1 MTQGKQLIINKE
13 KLETRVALLNNGRL
27 DEYQIERMQSSEP
40 RVNSVYLARIVNL
53 EPNMQAA
60 FVDIGAGKNALLHYW
75 DMMPATESMSDSI
88 KRDPQQPV
96 KSGPA
101 AKLKALLSR
110 GGGKQKELREK
121 ERSRR
126 KRDITVKD
134 IPNIFPP
141 GTELLVQVTKGPIGS
156 KGARVTTNISIPGRY
171 LVLLPYA
178 DHIGLSTKIDNKKE
192 RQRLRKILTELELP
206 EGMGMICRTVGEGR
220 RAIYFKRDLEMLLD
234 FWHKVEEALLKNPK
248 APLEVYSEPTM
259 LERTIRD
266 FLTEDI
272 NEIVVDG
279 ADAYRDIRSSLSK
292 FAGRRSAAAV
302 KHYNKSVPIFE
313 FYRVKEQVSDIFERE
328 VSLPGGG
335 WICID
340 ETEAMI
346 TIDIN
351 TGRGRRDKDQAE
363 AIFNTNMEA
372 AEEVARQLRLRNI
385 GGLVVIDFI
394 DMRNA
399 SHRDKVYK
407 TMQRL
412 VKDDRAKSRLL
423 PISRLGLMEMTRQRE
438 HESLQDIYHD
448 PCPYCNGTGR
458 VKTAYSVSVEIQ
470 RRLNHVLKASY
481 RDKSLSIR
489 VFVHP
494 EVLARLKNQDAIL
507 LDELEQKYGRNLTFR
522 ADPAL
527 HHEEFKL
534 VDPETNTELK

>member
-1 MTQGKQLIINKE
+1 MQKNRKQLVINCE

-27 DEYQIERMQSSEP
+27 DEYQIDRDHSHEP

-60 FVDIGAGKNALLHYW
+60 FVDIGGAKNALLHYW
-75 DMMPATESMSDSI
+75 DMLPATEGMSDSI
-88 KRDPQQPV
+88 ERNQAPTNT

-101 AKLKALLSR
+101 ARLKALLS
-110 GGGKQKELREK
+110 GGKTSKIRENEK
-121 ERSRR
+121 KRR
-126 KRDITVKD
+126 KKKITVKD
-134 IPNIFPP
+134 IPNIFPA

-178 DHIGLSTKIDNKKE
+178 DHIGLSSKIDNQKE
-192 RQRLRKILTELELP
+192 RQRLRKILKELELP

-234 FWHKVEEALLKNPK
+234 FWHKVETSLERPK
-248 APLEVYSEPTM
+248 VPLEVYSEPT
-259 LERTIRD
+259 LIERTVRD

-272 NEIVVDG
+272 NEIVVDS
-279 ADAYRDIRSSLSK
+279 ADAYKQIKSSLSK

-302 KHYNKSVPIFE
+302 KHYNRSAPIFE

-346 TIDIN
+346 TIDVN

-372 AEEVARQLRLRNI
+372 ADEVARQLRLRNI
-385 GGLVVIDFI
+385 GGLVIIDFI

-399 SHRDKVYK
+399 AHRDKVYK
-407 TMQRL
+407 TMLKL
-412 VKDDRAKSRLL
+412 VKEDRAKSRIL

-438 HESLQDIYHD
+438 HESLQDAYHD
-448 PCPYCNGTGR
+448 PCPYCEGTGR
-458 VKTAYSVSVEIQ
+458 IKTAFSMSVEIQ
-470 RRLNHVLKASY
+470 RRLNQVLRANL
-481 RDKSLSIR
+481 RDRSLQVR
-489 VFVHP
+489 VIVHP
-494 EVLARLKNQDAIL
+494 EVMARLKNLDANL
-507 LDELEQKYGRNLTFR
+507 LNELEGQYGKDLSFR
-522 ADPAL
+522 ADPSL

-534 VDPETNTELK
+534 IDLETNTEL

>member
-1 MTQGKQLIINKE
+1 MSNRKQLVINYE

-27 DEYQIERMQSSEP
+27 DEYQIERDHSHEP

-60 FVDIGAGKNALLHYW
+60 FVDIGGAKNALLHYW
-75 DMMPATESMSDSI
+75 DMLPATEGMSDSI
-88 KRDPQQPV
+88 ERNEKPTNT

-101 AKLKALLSR
+101 ARLKAMLR
-110 GGGKQKELREK
+110 GSGKSNKIRENEK
-121 ERSRR
+121 KRR
-126 KRDITVKD
+126 NKKITVKD
-134 IPNIFPP
+134 IPKIFPA

-178 DHIGLSTKIDNKKE
+178 DHIGLSSKIENRKE
-192 RQRLRKILTELELP
+192 RQRLRKILKDLDLP

-220 RAIYFKRDLEMLLD
+220 RAVYFKRDLEMLLD
-234 FWHKVEEALLKNPK
+234 FWHKVETALERPRV
-248 APLEVYSEPTM
+248 PLEVYSEPT
-259 LERTIRD
+259 LVERTIRD

-272 NEIVVDG
+272 GEIVVDG
-279 ADAYRDIRSSLSK
+279 ADAYKDIRGSLKK
-292 FAGRRSAAAV
+292 FAGSRSAAGV
-302 KHYNKSVPIFE
+302 KHYNRSVPIFE
-313 FYRVKEQVSDIFERE
+313 FYRVKDQVADIFDRE

-399 SHRDKVYK
+399 AHREKVYK
-407 TMQRL
+407 TMLKL
-412 VKDDRAKSRLL
+412 VKEDRAKSRLL

-438 HESLQDIYHD
+438 HESLQDAYHD
-448 PCPYCNGTGR
+448 PCPYCEGTGR
-458 VKTAYSVSVEIQ
+458 VKTAFSMSVEIQ
-470 RRLNHVLKASY
+470 RRLNQVLRANY
-481 RDKSLSIR
+481 RDRSLSIR
-489 VFVHP
+489 VIVHP
-494 EVLARLKNQDAIL
+494 QVMARLKNQDVRL
-507 LDELEQKYGRNLTFR
+507 LDELENKYGKNLTFR

-527 HHEEFKL
+527 HHEQFKL
-534 VDPETNTELK
+534 VDPETNTEL